1 MGSLTVVMETLPFGL
16 CFSHRSNRA
25 AARASRSRPLFH
37 AATQRTAAKS
47 GSRHFYKNS
56 LAARW
61 LEVASATLFRFQST
75 DWAARSAGC
84 SVRLAQVGL
93 SLFDHLAGD
102 REQRRRH
109 GEFGR
114 LGGFQL

>member
-1 MGSLTVVMETLPFGL
+1 RSLWGY
-16 CFSHRSNRA
+16 
-25 AARASRSRPLFH
+25 ASRTAAIAPQHGLAGLVPYSTP
-37 AATQRTAAKS
+37 ATQRTAAKS